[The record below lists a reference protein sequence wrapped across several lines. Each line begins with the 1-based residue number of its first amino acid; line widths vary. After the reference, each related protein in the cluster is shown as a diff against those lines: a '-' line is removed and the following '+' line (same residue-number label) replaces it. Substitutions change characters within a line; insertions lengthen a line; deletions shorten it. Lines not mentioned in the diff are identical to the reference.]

1 MKDPTPNIAIISE
14 YCSKGSLNDV
24 LLNDDVPLTWNFRF
38 SFAGDIASGMAFLHS
53 HGITHGRLTS
63 SNCVIDDRWVTKVTG
78 IYHNKCLI
86 PTVIMVCA
94 DYGLPALRYGEEE
107 EEEAGEQLQRI
118 VPKVYR
124 APEVRDLPPQKPSSS
139 QPADVYRYDLG
150 GLLLYSRSHEIALI
164 FAAMPSSS
172 MK

>member
-1 MKDPTPNIAIISE
+1 
-14 YCSKGSLNDV
+14 
-24 LLNDDVPLTWNFRF
+24 
-38 SFAGDIASGMAFLHS
+38 MAFLHS

-94 DYGLPALRYGEEE
+94 DYGLPALRYGEESGEEE

-139 QPADVYRYDLG
+139 QPADVYSYAII
-150 GLLLYSRSHEIALI
+150 LYEIATGMDPHSENTWQLDANFKPKI
-164 FAAMPSSS
+164 NQGQLSNTKCPCSQDYLNVSPTSPSSRA
-172 MK
+172 